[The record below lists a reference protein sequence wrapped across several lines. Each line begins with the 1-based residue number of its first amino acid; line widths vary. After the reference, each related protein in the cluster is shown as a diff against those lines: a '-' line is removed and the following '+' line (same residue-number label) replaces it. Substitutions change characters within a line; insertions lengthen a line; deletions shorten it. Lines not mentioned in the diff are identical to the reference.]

1 MTTEIK
7 RIQELEI
14 EIKIRIDA
22 SSANAPGIENT
33 KGRILANNFQVLH
46 ERAFERNIVF
56 DTPDAKLKARKCLLR
71 LRKKGDT
78 NTVTFK
84 QPLEKPLSRDDTTY
98 KIKQE
103 TEVEV
108 SDFEGMENI
117 FTGLGYEVF
126 FIYEKYREEFQK
138 EDVKIMLDET
148 PIGNFIEIEGPGEAI
163 DRTARELGYSKS
175 DYITDNYLTLFRK
188 VGGVG
193 HMRF

>member
-7 RIQELEI
+7 RIQVLEI
-14 EIKIRIDA
+14 EIKIKTPA
-22 SSANAPGIENT
+22 GAAGVENMR
-33 KGRILANNFQVLH
+33 GRILANDFQVLH
-46 ERAFERNIVF
+46 ERAFERNFVF
-56 DTPDAKLKARKCLLR
+56 DTPEGMLKTRKCLLR
-71 LRKKGDT
+71 LRKKGNT

-84 QPLEKPLSRDDTTY
+84 RPLEKPFSRDDIAY

-117 FTGLGYEVF
+117 FSGLGYEVF

-138 EDVKIMLDET
+138 GDVKVMLDET
-148 PIGNFIEIEGPGEAI
+148 PMGTFIEIEGPDEAI
-163 DRTARELGYSKS
+163 NRTAHELGYNKN
-175 DYITDNYLTLFRK
+175 DYITDNYLSLFRK
-188 VGGVG
+188 AGGAG

>member
-7 RIQELEI
+7 RIQVLEI
-14 EIKIRIDA
+14 EIKIKI
-22 SSANAPGIENT
+22 ANGAAGIENA
-33 KGRILANNFQVLH
+33 RARLLANDFQGLH
-46 ERAFERNIVF
+46 ERAFERNFVF
-56 DTPDAKLKARKCLLR
+56 DTPEGMLKTRKCLLR
-71 LRKKGDT
+71 LRKKGNT

-84 QPLEKPLSRDDTTY
+84 RPLEKPFSPGGSAY

-138 EDVKIMLDET
+138 GDVKVMLDET
-148 PIGNFIEIEGPGEAI
+148 PMGNFIEIEGPGEAI
-163 DRTARELGYSKS
+163 DRTAHELGYNKS

-188 VGGVG
+188 AGGVG

>member
-7 RIQELEI
+7 RIQVLEI
-14 EIKIRIDA
+14 EIKIKIANGA
-22 SSANAPGIENT
+22 SGIENT
-33 KGRILANNFQVLH
+33 RARILANDFQGLH
-46 ERAFERNIVF
+46 ERAFERNFVF
-56 DTPDAKLKARKCLLR
+56 DTPEGMLKTLKCLLR
-71 LRKKGDT
+71 LRKKGNT

-84 QPLEKPLSRDDTTY
+84 RPLEKPFSPDGSGY

-117 FTGLGYEVF
+117 LTGLGYEVF

-138 EDVKIMLDET
+138 GDVKVMLDET
-148 PIGNFIEIEGPGEAI
+148 PMGNFIEIEGPGEAI

-188 VGGVG
+188 AGGVG
-193 HMRF
+193 HMVF

>member
-1 MTTEIK
+1 MTIERK

-14 EIKIRIDA
+14 EIKIRIDT
-22 SSANAPGIENT
+22 GIENARA
-33 KGRILANNFQVLH
+33 RILANHFQVLH
-46 ERAFERNIVF
+46 ERTFEKNIVF
-56 DTPDAKLKARKCLLR
+56 DTPEGKLKDRKCLLR

-84 QPLEKPLSRDDTTY
+84 RPLEKPFSRDDTAY

-103 TEVEV
+103 TEVDV
-108 SDFEGMENI
+108 SDFESMENI

-138 EDVKIMLDET
+138 GDIKVMLDEM
-148 PIGNFIEIEGPGEAI
+148 PIGNFIEIEGPEEAI
-163 DRTARELGYSKS
+163 DRTAHALGYSKN

-188 VGGVG
+188 AGGVG
-193 HMRF
+193 HMKF

>member
-7 RIQELEI
+7 RIQVLEI
-14 EIKIRIDA
+14 EIKIKIPA
-22 SSANAPGIENT
+22 GAAGIENARA
-33 KGRILANNFQVLH
+33 RILANDFQVLH
-46 ERAFERNIVF
+46 ERAFEKNIAL
-56 DTPDAKLKARKCLLR
+56 DTPEGKLKNGKCLLR
-71 LRKKGDT
+71 LRKKGNT

-84 QPLEKPLSRDDTTY
+84 RPLEKPFSRDHARY

-138 EDVKIMLDET
+138 GDVKVMLDET
-148 PIGNFIEIEGPGEAI
+148 PMGNFIEIEGPEEAI
-163 DRTARELGYSKS
+163 DRTAHELGYNKN
-175 DYITDNYLTLFRK
+175 DYITDNYLSLFRK
-188 VGGVG
+188 AGGAG
-193 HMRF
+193 HMVF